1 MPWLEFEYKVT
12 IFSFRV
18 KFLQH
23 VYSNRGGSNKICTI
37 LSIRQITEKPST
49 GFSLSTLK
57 RLRRSIQ
64 EIRECTVIN

>member
-12 IFSFRV
+12 IFSF
-18 KFLQH
+18 QH

-57 RLRRSIQ
+57 RLRRSI
-64 EIRECTVIN
+64 